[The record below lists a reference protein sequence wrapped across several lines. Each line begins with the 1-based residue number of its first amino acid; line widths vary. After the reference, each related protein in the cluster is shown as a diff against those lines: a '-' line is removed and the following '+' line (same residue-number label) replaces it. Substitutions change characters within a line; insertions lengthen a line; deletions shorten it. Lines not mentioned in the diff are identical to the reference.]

1 MEKYHVN
8 GAQTAAEKINTE
20 PVRSGAGEIERMEG
34 RISTMVASM
43 WTMLGSSALSLFDIC
58 ESV

>member
-1 MEKYHVN
+1 MN